1 MSTSRRG
8 FMAASGV
15 TALALAACGGDT
27 ERETPERGPASGDLD
42 VANFAL
48 VLEYFEED
56 FYRQALA
63 NGSLTGSARRLVRQ
77 IHRQERRH
85 VRALER
91 LANKLGRAAAPP
103 QTNFE
108 GVFSGGQAKTLRT
121 ALDFENTG
129 AAAYLGQAS
138 KIRSNAVLADALAIH
153 SVEGRHAAA
162 IADEIGATY
171 LPDGAFATP
180 LEPPQVMARIRPY
193 IV

>member
-1 MSTSRRG
+1 MTASRRG
-8 FMAASGV
+8 FMAAGGV
-15 TALALAACGGDT
+15 AALALAACGGDT

-56 FYRQALA
+56 FYRQVLD
-63 NGSLTGSARRLVRQ
+63 NGVVTGQARTLIRQ
-77 IHRQERRH
+77 IHRHEREH
-85 VRALER
+85 VAVLE
-91 LANKLGRAAAPP
+91 AAADKLGRAAAPP
-103 QTNFE
+103 QTDFE
-108 GVFSGGQAKTLRT
+108 SVFSGGQGRTLRV

-129 AAAYLGQAS
+129 AAAYLGQVS
-138 KIRSNAVLADALAIH
+138 KIRSNAVLADALSIH

-180 LEPPQVMARIRPY
+180 LEPPQVLARIRPY

>member
-8 FMAASGV
+8 FMAAGGV
-15 TALALAACGGDT
+15 AALALAACGGDT

-56 FYRQALA
+56 FYRQVLD
-63 NGSLTGSARRLVRQ
+63 NGVVTGSARRLIRE
-77 IHRQERRH
+77 IHRHEREH
-85 VRALER
+85 VAALER
-91 LANKLGRAAAPP
+91 VARELGRAAAPP

-108 GVFSGGQAKTLRT
+108 DVFGGGQGRTLRV

-129 AAAYLGQAS
+129 AAAYLGQAN
-138 KIRSNAVLADALAIH
+138 KIRSNAVLADALSIH
-153 SVEGRHAAA
+153 TVEGRHAAA
-162 IADEIGATY
+162 IADEVGATY

-193 IV
+193 LV

>member
-8 FMAASGV
+8 FMTASGV
-15 TALALAACGGDT
+15 AALALAACGGDT

-56 FYRQALA
+56 FYRQALS
-63 NGSLTGSARRLVRQ
+63 NGVVSGSARRLLRQ
-77 IHRQERRH
+77 IHRHERRH
-85 VRALER
+85 VRTVKRIAD
-91 LANKLGRAAAPP
+91 KLGRAADPP
-103 QTNFE
+103 QTDF
-108 GVFSGGQAKTLRT
+108 GSVFRGGQDTTLRT

-129 AAAYLGQAS
+129 AAAYLGQAK

-162 IADEIGATY
+162 IADEVGATY

-193 IV
+193 LV

>member
-1 MSTSRRG
+1 MT
-8 FMAASGV
+8 ASGV
-15 TALALAACGGDT
+15 AALALAACGGDT

-56 FYRQALA
+56 FYRQALS
-63 NGSLTGSARRLVRQ
+63 NGVVRGSARQLIRQ
-77 IHRQERRH
+77 IHRHERRH
-85 VRALER
+85 VRALR
-91 LANKLGRAAAPP
+91 RMANKLGRAAPPP
-103 QTNFE
+103 QTDFE
-108 GVFSGGQAKTLRT
+108 SVFSGGQEKTLRT

-129 AAAYLGQAS
+129 VAAYLGQAN

-162 IADEIGATY
+162 LADEVGATY

-180 LEPPQVMARIRPY
+180 LEPPQVMARLRPY

>member
-1 MSTSRRG
+1 
-8 FMAASGV
+8 MAAGGV
-15 TALALAACGGDT
+15 AALALAACGGDT

-56 FYRQALA
+56 FYRQVLD
-63 NGSLTGSARRLVRQ
+63 NGVVTGSAGRLIRE
-77 IHRQERRH
+77 IHRHEREH
-85 VRALER
+85 VAALEEVAR
-91 LANKLGRAAAPP
+91 KLGGAAGPP
-103 QTNFE
+103 QTDFQS
-108 GVFSGGQAKTLRT
+108 VFKGGQAGTLRA

-129 AAAYLGQAS
+129 AAAYLGQAN
-138 KIRSNAVLADALAIH
+138 KVRSNALLADALSIH

-162 IADEIGATY
+162 IAEETGATY

-193 IV
+193 LV